1 MKHYPHPDVV
11 DRINEVLTELGSDG
25 WWAHELGLQ
34 RKTVMGYRHGYSSMN
49 VEILRLVCEISG
61 VMADWILWGGD
72 EKYVL

>member
-34 RKTVMGYRHGYSSMN
+34 RKAVMGYRHGYSSMN
-49 VEILRLVCEISG
+49 VETLRLVCEISG
-61 VMADWILWGGD
+61 VRADWILWGGD
-72 EKYVL
+72 DKYA